1 MTKIAFLGL
10 GIMGSRMAAN
20 LARAGHELTV
30 WNRTAS
36 TAEEF
41 ATAHSA
47 AAAPTPAQAA
57 AGAELVFT
65 MVVDGAQ
72 VQSVLL
78 GDDGA
83 ALDAEPGTLLVDC
96 STIGPAWTLELG
108 ESLDAKGFSLLD
120 APVTGSSPKAEDGT
134 LTFMV
139 GATEQ
144 EFETVRPA
152 LEAMGSL
159 IVRCGDRGQGQMVK
173 LINNAVS
180 ISNAATLAQAL
191 VVARKADVDMEALVP
206 VLASGAA
213 GSTMVNMKSGP
224 MLEHDFTP
232 LFKLEHMLKDVAL
245 CLQEGRR
252 LQVPFPT
259 AAYAHE
265 LLIAGMARGRGSDD
279 IAAIVEPIEDQAGIR
294 L

>member
-30 WNRTAS
+30 WNRTAV

-41 ATAHSA
+41 AAAHSVN
-47 AAAPTPAQAA
+47 AAPTPAQAA
-57 AGAELVFT
+57 AGSELVFT
-65 MVVDGAQ
+65 MVVDGPQ
-72 VQSVLL
+72 VQTVLL
-78 GDDGA
+78 GEDGA
-83 ALDAEPGTLLVDC
+83 ARGGAPGTMFVDC

-108 ESLDAKGFSLLD
+108 ESLEQKGFTLLD

-144 EFETVRPA
+144 EFQTVRPA

-159 IVRCGDRGQGQMVK
+159 IVRCGGRGQGQMVK
-173 LINNAVS
+173 LLNNAIAV
-180 ISNAATLAQAL
+180 SNAATLAQAL
-191 VVARKADVDMEALVP
+191 VVARRAGADMDALVE

-213 GSTMVNMKSGP
+213 GSTMVDLKARP
-224 MLEHDFTP
+224 MLAHDFTT

-245 CLQEGRR
+245 CLEEGRR
-252 LQVPFPT
+252 MQVPFPS
-259 AAYAHE
+259 AAYAQE
-265 LLIAGMARGRGSDD
+265 LLIAGMARGRGSEDF
-279 IAAIVEPIEDQAGIR
+279 AAIIEPVEDQAGFR